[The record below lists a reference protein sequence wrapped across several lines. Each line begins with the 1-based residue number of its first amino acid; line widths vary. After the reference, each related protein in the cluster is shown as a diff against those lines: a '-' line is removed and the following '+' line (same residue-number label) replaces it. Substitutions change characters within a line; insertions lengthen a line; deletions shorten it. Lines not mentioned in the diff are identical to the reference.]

1 MAPLWKKDILEA
13 QLFLVIPAFMDKTI
27 KNFPHFM
34 SEEPLRPEFQVG
46 LRSLVE
52 RKKREQLGKL
62 GKILKDLIPDLNSL
76 SESWLVITDGLQKGP
91 LDLDEAIETLLSS
104 KNKGGF
110 IKHFSSFR
118 VFTREFLRN
127 KFDKMTGISS
137 PSELPG
143 SEQQSTHINNQGKLM
158 NFLKSSVVNENVS
171 GETGMISKTSFNLSS
186 NKEIDLKSIGV
197 QSTIASQDSFDFT
210 KENSFSYEAN
220 NSSLSN
226 LTSVINTERRIPSG
240 ISNFLKNGYP
250 EPNCEILSREQ
261 LEKEN
266 KTNQT
271 NFNISSSSISI
282 PTKEGMPS
290 KKNNQVLACLIPDQI
305 FLRGVPSSKV
315 QSTNER
321 RWE

>member
-1 MAPLWKKDILEA
+1 MAPLLKKDILEA
-13 QLFLVIPAFMDKTI
+13 QLFVVIPVFMDKTI

-52 RKKREQLGKL
+52 RKQREQLGKL

-76 SESWLVITDGLQKGP
+76 SESWFVVTDGLQRGP
-91 LDLDEAIETLLSS
+91 FDLDEGIETLLSS
-104 KNKGGF
+104 KNDGGF
-110 IKHFSSFR
+110 IKHFCSFR
-118 VFTREFLRN
+118 VFTREFLRGQ
-127 KFDKMTGISS
+127 FDKMTGTSS
-137 PSELPG
+137 PSKLA
-143 SEQQSTHINNQGKLM
+143 SHEQKSTHPNNQGKLM
-158 NFLKSSVVNENVS
+158 NFLKRSVVNEKIFE
-171 GETGMISKTSFNLSS
+171 ETEIVSKTSFYLQN

-197 QSTIASQDSFDFT
+197 RSTIASQNSFDFT
-210 KENSFSYEAN
+210 KESSFLFETTNSP
-220 NSSLSN
+220 LSN
-226 LTSVINTERRIPSG
+226 LTSVMNTKRGIPSG

-250 EPNCEILSREQ
+250 EPKSVILSREQ

-282 PTKEGMPS
+282 PTKECMPS
-290 KKNNQVLACLIPDQI
+290 KKSNQVLACLIPDQI

-315 QSTNER
+315 QSTDER